1 MTVTYKPMKMFP
13 EIQTPVLHKVVYA
26 HTVDDIISLY
36 QRSYKDHLVD
46 AWLKDN
52 CKHPYY
58 HSPGYLK
65 EKFIQFEDDAEAVMF
80 ALKFSSTEKADNYR

>member
-1 MTVTYKPMKMFP
+1 MITYTNPWP
-13 EIQTPVLHKVVYA
+13 ELPHVKVPILHKVMYA
-26 HTVDDIISLY
+26 KTIDDVQAFY

-46 AWLKDN
+46 AWLKEN

-65 EKFIQFEDDAEAVMF
+65 EKSIHFEDDKDAMWF
-80 ALKFSSTEKADNYR
+80 ALRWA